1 MTQFLIRTDAAKIP
15 EIGTGHLI
23 RSLTIVKYLI
33 KKNNLEK
40 KNFAF
45 IDY

>member
-23 RSLTIVKYLI
+23 RCLTIVKYLI
-33 KKNNLEK
+33 K
-40 KNFAF
+40 
-45 IDY
+45 IDSRKEIFKRLT